1 MAKEDVIG
9 ITVNGENVANFSIP
23 AIGHKVKL
31 DEYQFTHV
39 GGVHEVSVALV
50 KDASGKELSIT
61 DKVVALEI
69 MKEESADFSATQ
81 ISKEDAPTS
90 VEIVPIAEPAKKPRK
105 PREPKVKTPEEIPIA
120 FVAPVVETPRATEP
134 VVTPAPAP
142 QVVSSDVNT
151 ARLPY
156 LVKMIGFYARAKEL
170 KKEDIT
176 VELLK
181 KDALDIVEKDSD
193 QTIRAAIDALKL

>member
-1 MAKEDVIG
+1 M
-9 ITVNGENVANFSIP
+9 
-23 AIGHKVKL
+23 
-31 DEYQFTHV
+31 
-39 GGVHEVSVALV
+39 
-50 KDASGKELSIT
+50 GKSFRL
-61 DKVVALEI
+61 LN
-69 MKEESADFSATQ
+69 
-81 ISKEDAPTS
+81 
-90 VEIVPIAEPAKKPRK
+90 PAKKPRK
-105 PREPKVKTPEEIPIA
+105 PREPKVKTSERSGQKTPEEIPIA

-156 LVKMIGFYARAKEL
+156 LVKMIGFYAMAKEL

-193 QTIRAAIDALKL
+193 KRFEQQ

>member
-39 GGVHEVSVALV
+39 GGIHEVSVALV
-50 KDASGKELSIT
+50 EDNCGYVAKSEIT
-61 DKVVALEI
+61 VEILPVVTPEP
-69 MKEESADFSATQ
+69 
-81 ISKEDAPTS
+81 PTDS
-90 VEIVPIAEPAKKPRK
+90 PAEIVPLAVPPKKTRK
-105 PREPKVKTPEEIPIA
+105 PREPKVE
-120 FVAPVVETPRATEP
+120 APVV
-134 VVTPAPAP
+134 VTPDVPTI
-142 QVVSSDVNT
+142 VVEETRASEEPSVEPSPVSGDVDS

-156 LVKMIGFYARAKEL
+156 LKKMIGFYIKAKNL
-170 KKEDIT
+170 KPGDIT
-176 VELLK
+176 IELLK

-193 QTIRAAIDALKL
+193 VTIQFAIDSLK